1 MMVCLVESAIILF
14 EYLVHHV
21 AKIVFIGSA
30 NLSHPF
36 LNDLLGYGS
45 LLEFCAIWQV
55 FNEFEEIVDDIDV

>member
-1 MMVCLVESAIILF
+1 MVCLVESAIILF

-45 LLEFCAIWQV
+45 LLEFCAI
-55 FNEFEEIVDDIDV
+55 